1 VSTIPL
7 CQPAGLNY
15 PPSATA
21 VAEPLY
27 ERPKDIASRYGIT
40 PSEVYRA
47 IYAGELGVT
56 RFKSRV
62 LLIRPADAAAWFEAN
77 IQSA

>member
-1 VSTIPL
+1 MS
-7 CQPAGLNY
+7 A
-15 PPSATA
+15 SAT
-21 VAEPLY
+21 VLPVPGPSSQVEPLFD
-27 ERPKDIASRYGIT
+27 RPKTIAARYGIT

-47 IYAGELGVT
+47 VYQGQLPAT

-77 IQSA
+77 IQAA